1 MATLSMSTTSFVP
14 FAVMMMLGPDPCL
27 HSSALPALGNLL
39 TTFLV
44 QSFFWDVLQGYI
56 G

>member
-1 MATLSMSTTSFVP
+1 MSTTSFVP
-14 FAVMMMLGPDPCL
+14 FAVMLMLPDPCL

-44 QSFFWDVLQGYI
+44 QSFWDVLQQGYI